1 MFLNSFCN
9 SHVNILVVSAGL
21 QLKCQSCGGC
31 QDQLLILLVTNS
43 KFNYFHQDF
52 SQHSAVSADGVVW
65 QELRSISIW
74 DQILSCF
81 YSSLT
86 ATPAFSLRYFNSAP
100 SPPIIHLSFLPPSE
114 THIIDSPDVPRVIN
128 NSVSL
133 ISLTKSNRAER
144 MTRRG
149 MSLLIM
155 FVYLN
160 SPLSR
165 YIFQNLLNLSSS
177 CH

>member
-1 MFLNSFCN
+1 MSELWMSGSIINFTF
-9 SHVNILVVSAGL
+9 
-21 QLKCQSCGGC
+21 Q
-31 QDQLLILLVTNS
+31 
-43 KFNYFHQDF
+43 FNYFHQDF

-86 ATPAFSLRYFNSAP
+86 ATPAFSLRYFNSDP
-100 SPPIIHLSFLPPSE
+100 SPPIIHLFFLPPSE
-114 THIIDSPDVPRVIN
+114 TDIIDSPAVPRVIN